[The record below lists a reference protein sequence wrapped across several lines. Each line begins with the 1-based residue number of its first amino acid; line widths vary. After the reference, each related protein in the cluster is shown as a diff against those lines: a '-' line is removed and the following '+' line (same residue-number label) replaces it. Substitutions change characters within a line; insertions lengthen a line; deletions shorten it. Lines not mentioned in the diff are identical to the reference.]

1 MNQARVANRVKKK
14 EQTNQPTASKA
25 INQFSELLQDNKITR
40 KVSTPVLNV
49 KFRDEI
55 GWFVKSSAL
64 CLNTKR
70 LQKGRGGEKL

>member
-1 MNQARVANRVKKK
+1 MNQARVANRVKKKK

-49 KFRDEI
+49 KVRDVI
-55 GWFVKSSAL
+55 G
-64 CLNTKR
+64 
-70 LQKGRGGEKL
+70 

>member
-14 EQTNQPTASKA
+14 GQTNQPTASKA

-49 KFRDEI
+49 KVGDEI
-55 GWFVKSSAL
+55 G
-64 CLNTKR
+64 
-70 LQKGRGGEKL
+70 